1 MLPKGSID
9 TAKELVILAIVK
21 GVIERRG
28 AWYFYK
34 SEQIAQGQ
42 ENLIQKIREDEELFG
57 DIVSKL

>member
-1 MLPKGSID
+1 MLPNGSID

-57 DIVSKL
+57 DIVNKL